1 MLITVLLSLSPAEE
15 VLANFWLI
23 PFKEVAAELDILLK
37 PLLRLL
43 PILLDKLA
51 KLEVSRPNKLVLTL
65 FAKADALADTE
76 LKKLFHD
83 CKAGF
88 KTCRPSELEIF
99 PPTDCIEL
107 FRVETDE
114 AIFLNA
120 VPNGHGSL
128 PATVSNI
135 ADKLLSLLLAL

>member
-76 LKKLFHD
+76 LKKII
-83 CKAGF
+83 
-88 KTCRPSELEIF
+88 P
-99 PPTDCIEL
+99 
-107 FRVETDE
+107 
-114 AIFLNA
+114 
-120 VPNGHGSL
+120 
-128 PATVSNI
+128 
-135 ADKLLSLLLAL
+135 

>member
-65 FAKADALADTE
+65 FAKADALVDTE
-76 LKKLFHD
+76 LKNYSM
-83 CKAGF
+83 
-88 KTCRPSELEIF
+88 TVRP
-99 PPTDCIEL
+99 
-107 FRVETDE
+107 
-114 AIFLNA
+114 
-120 VPNGHGSL
+120 GSRL
-128 PATVSNI
+128 
-135 ADKLLSLLLAL
+135 ADQVN

>member
-1 MLITVLLSLSPAEE
+1 M
-15 VLANFWLI
+15 ANFWLI

-76 LKKLFHD
+76 LKKII
-83 CKAGF
+83 
-88 KTCRPSELEIF
+88 P
-99 PPTDCIEL
+99 
-107 FRVETDE
+107 
-114 AIFLNA
+114 
-120 VPNGHGSL
+120 
-128 PATVSNI
+128 
-135 ADKLLSLLLAL
+135 

>member
-76 LKKLFHD
+76 LKNYSM
-83 CKAGF
+83 
-88 KTCRPSELEIF
+88 TVRP
-99 PPTDCIEL
+99 
-107 FRVETDE
+107 
-114 AIFLNA
+114 
-120 VPNGHGSL
+120 GSRL
-128 PATVSNI
+128 
-135 ADKLLSLLLAL
+135 ADQVN